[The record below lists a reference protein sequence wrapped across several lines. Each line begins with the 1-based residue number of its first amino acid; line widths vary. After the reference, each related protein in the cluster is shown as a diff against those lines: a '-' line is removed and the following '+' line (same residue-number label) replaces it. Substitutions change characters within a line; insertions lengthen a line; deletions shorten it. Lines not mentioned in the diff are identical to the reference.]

1 MVKLHISLFLFIILA
16 LLVSSC
22 LEFRMS
28 GKEAA
33 KEFEEESIM
42 PEILQDEIDGQTMN
56 YALLDQGHS
65 SMVVFLH
72 GAPGSWSAFVD
83 FLKNDELASK
93 VNLLSIDRPG
103 YGYSNFG
110 DAVVSLEEQA
120 YFIKQVI
127 DNHPSRHIIL
137 VGHSLGGPVAARLAM
152 DYPDLVDGMVLVAP
166 SIDPAQEKGEWYRP
180 LGHIWLG
187 KMMLPKSL
195 WVTNEEIY
203 FLKEELELMESQW
216 SNITAKTILIHGDD
230 DDLVPVENAYFAK
243 RKMNPDIL
251 KVQTYPEVNHFIPWN
266 QSELIYQ
273 ALDELLVQ

>member
-1 MVKLHISLFLFIILA
+1 
-16 LLVSSC
+16 
-22 LEFRMS
+22 MS

-33 KEFEEESIM
+33 KEFEGQVLI
-42 PEILQDEIDGQTMN
+42 PVILKHEIDGQTMN

-83 FLKNDELASK
+83 YLKNDELASK
-93 VNLLSIDRPG
+93 ANLLSIDRPG

-127 DNHPSRHIIL
+127 NNHPSEHIIL

-180 LGHIWLG
+180 LGHTWLG
-187 KMMLPKSL
+187 KLMLPKSL

-203 FLKEELELMESQW
+203 FLKEELELMEPEW
-216 SNITAKTILIHGDD
+216 SNITVRTILIHGED
-230 DDLVPVENAYFAK
+230 DDLVPVENAQFA
-243 RKMNPDIL
+243 RSKMNPDIL
-251 KVQTYPEVNHFIPWN
+251 TVQIFPEVNHFIPWN
-266 QSELIYQ
+266 QPQLIYQ
-273 ALDELLVQ
+273 AIDELLDQ